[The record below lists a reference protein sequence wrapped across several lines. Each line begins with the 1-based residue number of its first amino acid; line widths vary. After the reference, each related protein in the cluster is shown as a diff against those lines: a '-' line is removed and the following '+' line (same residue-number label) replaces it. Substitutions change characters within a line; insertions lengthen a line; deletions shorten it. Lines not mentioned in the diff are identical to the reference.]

1 VSLIIVSFNEV
12 DKIGK
17 CLSALAQQTYSNFE
31 TIVYD
36 NGSSDRTPD
45 YIAAHFHQVK
55 LIRGC
60 ENLGF
65 GGANN
70 EAARIAQG
78 KYLAFV
84 NDDAYVSS
92 DWLEPL
98 VDLLETDSSIGGAGA
113 ELLCDEKR
121 DIVLCHGNSIHL
133 SGITY
138 VHNRGKI
145 ASVAPPMEVGG
156 ISGAAFLI
164 NRELFMEIGG
174 FESLFFLYYEDTDL
188 SLRLR
193 LLGKRCIV
201 VPGARVYHNCESRFS
216 LSKVF
221 YLERN
226 RYLSIFSLMNIPML
240 LLMTPSILAFEII
253 SWGYCLLRGKET
265 ILSKANAWNAIYKHR
280 SWIKERRRKY
290 INRKVNTAYVL
301 RAFTPIIK
309 VNYVHT
315 NNILGWLAGVLGYL
329 AAAPVFLLFGF
340 RHKKEHY

>member
-12 DKIGK
+12 DKIGE
-17 CLSALAQQTYSNFE
+17 CLSALAQQTYPNFE

-36 NGSSDRTPD
+36 NASSDGTPD
-45 YIAAHFHQVK
+45 YIEKYFPQVK
-55 LIRGC
+55 LIRGF

-70 EAARIAQG
+70 KAAKIAHG

-92 DWLEPL
+92 GWLEPL
-98 VDLLETDSSIGGAGA
+98 VDLLETHPTVGCAGA
-113 ELLCDEKR
+113 ELLCSEKR
-121 DIVLCHGNSIHL
+121 DEILCHGNGIHL
-133 SGITY
+133 SGIAY

-145 ASVAPPMEVGG
+145 ARAAPPMDVGG
-156 ISGAAFLI
+156 ISGAAFLM
-164 NRELFMEIGG
+164 NRELFNEIGG

-193 LLGKRCIV
+193 LFGKRCMV

-226 RYLSIFSLMNIPML
+226 RYLSIFSLMSIPML
-240 LLMTPSILAFEII
+240 LLMAPSILAFEII
-253 SWGYCLLRGKET
+253 SWGYCFLQGKEA
-265 ILSKANAWNAIYKHR
+265 IRSKANAWNAIFGYR

-290 INRKVNTAYVL
+290 LNRKVNTAYVIG
-301 RAFTPIIK
+301 AFTPIIK
-309 VNYVHT
+309 VDYVHT

-329 AAAPVFLLFGF
+329 VAAPAFLPFVF
-340 RHKKEHY
+340 RHKKKH